1 MIFISI
7 NLRMQSSVTHD
18 YPRSREKRGRIKK
31 KRKTWEK
38 KIWQKAGA
46 SEARAHETFALTYF
60 SFFFLFVHIIIKP
73 TSSRCYGER
82 MRHRIRSTQTRHILL
97 PRLYFIV
104 RTTAMVIDFVI
115 EYNVK
120 NSVDFNIFIN
130 FNSRMSFMLIAG
142 WVFIEYYVVRKS
154 EII

>member
-1 MIFISI
+1 MII
-7 NLRMQSSVTHD
+7 LEA
-18 YPRSREKRGRIKK
+18 EKKEGDKK
-31 KRKTWEK
+31 KKKLEK
-38 KIWQKAGA
+38 KNMTEGRGGWGAGA
-46 SEARAHETFALTYF
+46 RNVRSDVFL
-60 SFFFLFVHIIIKP
+60 FFFVHIIIKP

-104 RTTAMVIDFVI
+104 RMTAMVIDFVI

-130 FNSRMSFMLIAG
+130 FNSRKSFMFIAG